1 MKVTGKLF
9 LVGRA
14 KNLPIFIYTQKIMVA
29 YVYNL
34 DCTLP
39 RLKDINIA

>member
-9 LVGRA
+9 LVGGA
-14 KNLPIFIYTQKIMVA
+14 KNLPIYTQKIMVA